1 MGERL
6 AGSQKVTGSS
16 PVPSILLPPS
26 VVGGRFVLCPA
37 RRSDAES
44 CFCNPGGGLVYCVFG
59 KSGTRSGEDSI

>member
-1 MGERL
+1 
-6 AGSQKVTGSS
+6 
-16 PVPSILLPPS
+16 LPPS

-37 RRSDAES
+37 RRPDAES